1 MTEVKLECLAVTF
14 GLVGGDIFDLGRGFV
29 AVVVEMKVNDLELEV
44 GVVFRLA
51 WGCLNG
57 RL

>member
-1 MTEVKLECLAVTF
+1 MECLAVRF

>member
-1 MTEVKLECLAVTF
+1 MECLAVTF